1 MSKGKLKN
9 AHIVQKLKE
18 FQQLTL
24 IHKEQL
30 PTDYTQLKNL
40 KEDIGSVFSKM
51 AQFILS
57 QEEKFKTKKLN
68 LLLQSKND
76 EITLDK

>member
-1 MSKGKLKN
+1 M
-9 AHIVQKLKE
+9 
-18 FQQLTL
+18 L

-40 KEDIGSVFSKM
+40 KEDIGPVFSKM

-57 QEEKFKTKKLN
+57 Q
-68 LLLQSKND
+68 
-76 EITLDK
+76 